1 MIYEDK
7 YLLNLILNILVGYML
22 SVKWFNLNVV
32 FVFLKFL
39 FLLKKILYFLVF
51 KLNVLSYWV
60 GDKINNL
67 GFVEF
72 MNY

>member
-51 KLNVLSYWV
+51 KLSVLSYWV

-72 MNY
+72 IYY

>member
-51 KLNVLSYWV
+51 KLSVLSYWV

>member
-39 FLLKKILYFLVF
+39 FLLKNILYFLVF
-51 KLNVLSYWV
+51 KLSVLSYWV